1 MAWTEEEWQKRME
14 GSAIRRI
21 GYTRWRRN
29 LAVAMGNALRSSK
42 LPADVREAMTRVL
55 GEAIADVRTTELVRE
70 HVAWALENF
79 DASRNRMGDGQC

>member
-1 MAWTEEEWQKRME
+1 ME

-55 GEAIADVRTTELVRE
+55 GEAIADVHTTELVRE
-70 HVAWALENF
+70 HVAWALESF
-79 DASRNRMGDGQC
+79 DASRNRMRDGQY